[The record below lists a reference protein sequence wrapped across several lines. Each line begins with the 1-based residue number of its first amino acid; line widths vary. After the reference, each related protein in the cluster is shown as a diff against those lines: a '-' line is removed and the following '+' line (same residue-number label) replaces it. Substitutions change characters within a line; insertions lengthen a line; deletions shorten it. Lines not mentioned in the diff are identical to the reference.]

1 MYPSNSAIFAGTIWD
16 NYIDNQITIDLINHC
31 IFESAPRGMATEEPR
46 QVRNGMEKIYPKKT
60 RFSIEVIHA
69 MNGMQDGKVWDKSRL
84 CLDWGGRSP
93 FQGDQLIFP
102 IKSAIPKK
110 RP

>member
-1 MYPSNSAIFAGTIWD
+1 MVEFVEMAFVRTIDLPFSSISPAKRWPWECITGVLEKAGRKGD
-16 NYIDNQITIDLINHC
+16 IDNQITIDLINHC

-69 MNGMQDGKVWDKSRL
+69 MNGMIWYAR
-84 CLDWGGRSP
+84 W
-93 FQGDQLIFP
+93 
-102 IKSAIPKK
+102 
-110 RP
+110 